1 MLAQEKLAWWAAGSY
16 TTAENK
22 DLAGFFSRMAEIRRT
37 FEQAAKVDKKAAELL
52 QTLARIEQAFRA
64 RQEDA
69 AGDSTFDGRN
79 AAPVDIGTMQLWYRQ
94 FEDYLLKQWDKSNPL
109 RAKLIKLIKEAEAN
123 LGKVY
128 VSRQSSRHQEH
139 QRQAGKWE
147 FSDLPTPCPQGAR
160 AHRTSDFTLALL
172 GDGPELSRGIHS
184 SVVSRSGWMI
194 QRSVHKNG

>member
-69 AGDSTFDGRN
+69 AGDPTFDGRN

-128 VSRQSSRHQEH
+128 VSRQARGIKNINGRLANGSFQIFRPLAPKERALIEQAISRWLYSETGQSSR
-139 QRQAGKWE
+139 GG
-147 FSDLPTPCPQGAR
+147 SILPW
-160 AHRTSDFTLALL
+160 
-172 GDGPELSRGIHS
+172 SRG
-184 SVVSRSGWMI
+184 VDG
-194 QRSVHKNG
+194 

>member
-1 MLAQEKLAWWAAGSY
+1 M
-16 TTAENK
+16 
-22 DLAGFFSRMAEIRRT
+22 
-37 FEQAAKVDKKAAELL
+37 L

-128 VSRQSSRHQEH
+128 VSRQARGIKNINGRLANGSFQIFRPLAPKERALIEQAISRWLYSEMGQSSR
-139 QRQAGKWE
+139 GG
-147 FSDLPTPCPQGAR
+147 SILPW
-160 AHRTSDFTLALL
+160 
-172 GDGPELSRGIHS
+172 SRG
-184 SVVSRSGWMI
+184 VDG
-194 QRSVHKNG
+194 